1 MNHCCHKVTPRSHFW
16 RILTSLQIFLCCQN
30 LSPSMRSLAVAF
42 SLNRQHIIDPLLHP
56 QPQLLQAFLHDLL
69 ADMSA
74 AIVTAIDMGD

>member
-1 MNHCCHKVTPRSHFW
+1 
-16 RILTSLQIFLCCQN
+16 
-30 LSPSMRSLAVAF
+30 MRSLAVAF